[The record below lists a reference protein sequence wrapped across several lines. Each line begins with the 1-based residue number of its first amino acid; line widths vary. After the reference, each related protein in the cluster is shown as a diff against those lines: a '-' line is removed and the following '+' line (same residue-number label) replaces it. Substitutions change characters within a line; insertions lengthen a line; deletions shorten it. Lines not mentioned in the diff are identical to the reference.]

1 MNTKKRQIF
10 RTLTFLLAFMSMF
23 MGSDKLLL
31 AKSQDDDNIFRV
43 GMEAAYPPFNWTQ
56 SDDSNGAVPIE
67 GSSDF
72 ANGYDVQMAKKVAEG
87 LGKKILVVK
96 TEWDGLV
103 FSVNSGKID
112 AIMAGMS
119 PTAERAKEIDFS
131 DAYYNSDLTLVV
143 NATGKY
149 KDAKTLSDFSGA
161 RVVAQLNTFHDTV
174 IDQIPG
180 VNHMEPMADFS
191 SMRVAVQS
199 GKADAYVAEKPEG
212 LTAEKAGANLK
223 MIVFE
228 DGFMTSPEDTSIAI
242 GLKKG
247 NPDLEKMN
255 QILAGISQ
263 EERDTIMEHIL
274 SIQEGGEE
282 LGFLASM
289 KDIFLKNKEG
299 FLRGTGVTLLISL
312 VGTLIGLLIGMLIGI
327 VKTTPQGSNAIG
339 NALLSILK
347 GILNIYVQV
356 LRGTP
361 MIVQSMLLYFGLLQF
376 AGIDL
381 QPLTAA
387 FIVVSINT
395 GAYMAEVVR
404 GGINSIDKGQ
414 FEACQALGMGHFQT
428 MRYVVLPQAFR
439 NIIPSVGNEFIV
451 NIKDTSVLNVI
462 SVSELFFTT
471 KSIAGANLKYFETY
485 LITSAIYL
493 ILTLSVAGLLHLLE
507 RKLRGSDT
515 YEKSNVFKSA
525 N

>member
-1 MNTKKRQIF
+1 MKRKRLFEI
-10 RTLTFLLAFMSMF
+10 LAILLVFMSVF
-23 MGSDKLLL
+23 VNFDTSY
-31 AKSQDDDNIFRV
+31 AADDNIFRV

-56 SDDSNGAVPIE
+56 RDDSNGAVPIE
-67 GSSDF
+67 GSTDF
-72 ANGYDVQMAKKVAEG
+72 ANGYDVQMAKKIAKG
-87 LGKKILVVK
+87 LGKKLVVVK

-131 DAYYNSDLTLVV
+131 KAYYNSDLTLVV
-143 NATGKY
+143 NAKGKF
-149 KDAKTLSDFSGA
+149 KDASSLADFKGA
-161 RVVAQLNTFHDTV
+161 NVVAQLNTFHDTV
-174 IDQIPG
+174 VEQIPG
-180 VNHMEPMADFS
+180 VNHMEAMADFA

-212 LTAEKAGANLK
+212 LTAERSGVNLK
-223 MIVFE
+223 MILLK
-228 DGFMTSPEDTSIAI
+228 DGFKASQEDTAIAI

-247 NPDLEKMN
+247 NPDLNKMN
-255 QILAGISQ
+255 QILEGISH
-263 EERDTIMEHIL
+263 EEREKLMEHIL
-274 SIQEGGEE
+274 SIQEGGKN

-289 KDIFLKNKEG
+289 KDIFLKNKTE
-299 FLRGTGVTLLISL
+299 FLKGTAMTLLISL
-312 VGTLIGLLIGMLIGI
+312 IGTVIGLAIGMLIGV
-327 VKTTPQGSNAIG
+327 VKIIPESSNPVNNI
-339 NALLSILK
+339 LLKVIK
-347 GILNIYVQV
+347 AILNIYVQV

-381 QPLTAA
+381 KPLTAA

-404 GGINSIDKGQ
+404 GGIGSVDKGQ
-414 FEACQALGMGHFQT
+414 FEACSALGMGHLQT

-439 NIIPSVGNEFIV
+439 NIIPAVGNEFIV

-493 ILTLSVAGLLHLLE
+493 ILTLSIAFLLGLLE
-507 RKLRGSDT
+507 KKLRGSDS
-515 YEKSNVFKSA
+515 YEKTNVFKST

>member
-1 MNTKKRQIF
+1 MKRKRLFKI
-10 RTLTFLLAFMSMF
+10 LAILLVFMSVF
-23 MGSDKLLL
+23 VNFDTSY
-31 AKSQDDDNIFRV
+31 AADDNIFRV

-56 SDDSNGAVPIE
+56 KDDSNGAVPIE

-72 ANGYDVQMAKKVAEG
+72 ANGYDVQIAKKIAEG
-87 LGKKILVVK
+87 LGKKLLVVK

-119 PTAERAKEIDFS
+119 PTTERAKEIDFS

-143 NATGKY
+143 NAHGKY
-149 KDAKTLSDFSGA
+149 KDASKLSDFSGA
-161 RVVAQLNTFHDTV
+161 KVVAQLNTFHDTV

-180 VNHMEPMADFS
+180 VDHMEAMADFS

-223 MIVFE
+223 MISFE
-228 DGFMTSPEDTSIAI
+228 DGFMTSLEDTSIAI
-242 GLKKG
+242 GLKKD

-255 QILAGISQ
+255 EILSGISQ
-263 EERDTIMEHIL
+263 EERDAIMDHIL
-274 SIQEGGEE
+274 SIQEEGQN
-282 LGFLASM
+282 LGFFAEM

-299 FLRGTGVTLLISL
+299 FLRGTGITILISL
-312 VGTLIGLLIGMLIGI
+312 IGTLIGLLIGMLIGI
-327 VKTTPQGSNAIG
+327 VKTVPQVNHNLG
-339 NALLSILK
+339 NILLSLVK

-381 QPLTAA
+381 KPLTAA

-428 MRYVVLPQAFR
+428 MRYVVLPQAFK

-493 ILTLSVAGLLHLLE
+493 ILTLSIAGLLHLLE
-507 RKLRGSDT
+507 RKLRGSDS

>member
-1 MNTKKRQIF
+1 MKRKQYLRALAILLVCVSLFSNQQISF
-10 RTLTFLLAFMSMF
+10 A
-23 MGSDKLLL
+23 
-31 AKSQDDDNIFRV
+31 ADDDVFRV

-56 SDDSNGAVPIE
+56 KDDSNNAVPIE
-67 GSSDF
+67 GSSDY
-72 ANGYDVQMAKKVAEG
+72 ANGYDVQMARKIAEG
-87 LGKKILVVK
+87 LGKKLLVVK

-131 DAYYNSDLTLVV
+131 KDYYKSDLTLVV
-143 NATGKY
+143 NANGKY
-149 KDAKTLSDFSGA
+149 KDAKKLSDFSNA
-161 RVVAQLNTFHDTV
+161 KVVAQLNTFHDTV
-174 IDQIPG
+174 VEQIPG
-180 VNHMEPMADFS
+180 VNHMEPMADFA

-212 LTAEKAGANLK
+212 MTAQRAGVDLK
-223 MIVFE
+223 MVVLE
-228 DGFMTSPEDTSIAI
+228 DGFKTSPEDTSIAI

-247 NPDLEKMN
+247 NPNLAKMN
-255 QILAGISQ
+255 QILEGISQ
-263 EERDTIMEHIL
+263 EERDNLMEHIL
-274 SIQEGGEE
+274 SIQEGGEK

-289 KDIFLKNKEG
+289 KDIFLRNKMG
-299 FLRGTGVTLLISL
+299 FLKGTAMTLLISL
-312 VGTLIGLLIGMLIGI
+312 VGTLIGLAIGMLIGI
-327 VKTTPQGSNAIG
+327 IKTTPEGSSQIG
-339 NALLSILK
+339 NLLLK
-347 GILNIYVQV
+347 LIKSLLNIYVQV

-381 QPLTAA
+381 MPLTAA

-404 GGINSIDKGQ
+404 GGIGSIDKGQ
-414 FEACQALGMGHFQT
+414 FEAASALGMGHFQT

-493 ILTLSVAGLLHLLE
+493 ILTLSVAFLLGLLE
-507 RKLRGSDT
+507 KKLRGSDS
-515 YEKSNVFKSA
+515 YEKINVLKSA

>member
-1 MNTKKRQIF
+1 MKRRGF
-10 RTLTFLLAFMSMF
+10 
-23 MGSDKLLL
+23 LLL
-31 AKSQDDDNIFRV
+31 ALLLVFSSLVPGLGSVNAQADEGILRV

-56 SDDSNGAVPIE
+56 QDSSNGAIPIE
-67 GSSDF
+67 GSTEF
-72 ANGYDVQMAKKVAEG
+72 ANGYDVQIAKRIAEG
-87 LGKKILVVK
+87 LGKKAVAVK

-143 NATGKY
+143 
-149 KDAKTLSDFSGA
+149 KDGGAFSEAKSLADFKGA
-161 RVVAQLNTFHDTV
+161 KVVAQLNTFHDTV
-174 IDQIPG
+174 VDQIPG
-180 VNHMEPMADFS
+180 VEHMEPMADFS

-212 LTAEKAGANLK
+212 MTAEKAGADLK
-223 MIVFE
+223 MILLE
-228 DGFMTSPEDTSIAI
+228 DGFKTSVEDTAIAI

-247 NPDLEKMN
+247 NPDLAKMN
-255 QILAGISQ
+255 EILASISQ
-263 EERDTIMEHIL
+263 EERDEIMTNIL
-274 SIQEGGEE
+274 AFQEGGQKM
-282 LGFLASM
+282 GFLASM

-299 FLRGTGVTLLISL
+299 FIKGTAVTLLISL
-312 VGTLIGLLIGMLIGI
+312 VGTMIGLLIGMLIGVI
-327 VKTTPQGSNAIG
+327 RTIPDGSNPLSNFFLG
-339 NALLSILK
+339 LLKALM
-347 GILNIYVQV
+347 NIYVQV

-381 QPLTAA
+381 KPLTAA

-404 GGINSIDKGQ
+404 GGIGSIDKGQ
-414 FEACQALGMGHFQT
+414 FEACQALGMSHFQT

-493 ILTLSVAGLLHLLE
+493 ILTLSIAGLLHLLE
-507 RKLRGSDT
+507 RKLRGSDS
-515 YEKSNVFKSA
+515 YEKAEIDVLKSA